1 MRAAVVRG
9 KGSYARR
16 GAGGLHPK
24 QGRRG
29 LRADTT
35 PQTNAKVGETAPDF
49 ALHSSTGPPAM
60 EHAMAIGLTSL
71 AVLTALAIDAI
82 RKCHHCQPA
91 RRD

>member
-1 MRAAVVRG
+1 VRAAVVRG

-49 ALHSSTGPPAM
+49 ALHSSTGKD
-60 EHAMAIGLTSL
+60 ITLSQYRGKKNVVL
-71 AVLTALAIDAI
+71 AFIVKAFSGG
-82 RKCHHCQPA
+82 
-91 RRD
+91 